1 MLDSTDS
8 THSWTGMK
16 TGLQDYFS
24 YNHVFIYY
32 FSFFSL
38 PCTDIL
44 PKKIFARD
52 YLKSLEQMQEE
63 EEEADY

>member
-1 MLDSTDS
+1 
-8 THSWTGMK
+8 MK